1 MSDINKELWNR
12 KNPFIAKILKN
23 KLLSGSS
30 SKKEIRHYEID
41 LVQSGLAY
49 EVGDTIGIFP
59 LNNLELVEQ
68 IICRLKVKPSFI
80 PLGYED
86 NIFTMSN
93 FSPITA
99 QSVKADAVGK
109 IEQTAHPT
117 HDNAIVRKMK
127 IFKTCVLNDDKKG
140 ISEILKQTDDFKN
153 IKNL

>member
-1 MSDINKELWNR
+1 
-12 KNPFIAKILKN
+12 
-23 KLLSGSS
+23 
-30 SKKEIRHYEID
+30 
-41 LVQSGLAY
+41 
-49 EVGDTIGIFP
+49 
-59 LNNLELVEQ
+59 
-68 IICRLKVKPSFI
+68 
-80 PLGYED
+80 
-86 NIFTMSN
+86 MSN

>member
-12 KNPFIAKILKN
+12 KNPFIAKILKK

-59 LNNLELVEQ
+59 LNNSELVEQ
-68 IICRLKVKPSFI
+68 IINRLKVKPSFI

-86 NIFTMSN
+86 NSFYYFT
-93 FSPITA
+93 T
-99 QSVKADAVGK
+99 KD
-109 IEQTAHPT
+109 
-117 HDNAIVRKMK
+117 
-127 IFKTCVLNDDKKG
+127 
-140 ISEILKQTDDFKN
+140 
-153 IKNL
+153 